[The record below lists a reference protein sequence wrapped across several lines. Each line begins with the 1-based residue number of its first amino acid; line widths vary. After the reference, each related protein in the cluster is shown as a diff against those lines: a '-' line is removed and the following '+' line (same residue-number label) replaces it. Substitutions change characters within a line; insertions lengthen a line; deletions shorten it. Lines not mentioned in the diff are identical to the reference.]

1 MKHKTRFKLLT
12 FLALALAVSGPYLFF
27 AFFRTN
33 QGEAAQTPTPK
44 YVFIFLADGA
54 GITHLEITRL
64 YNRHIH
70 NEGLIIPDKI
80 MREGTTGLSTTH
92 SADSL
97 SSDSA
102 AAATALASGC
112 KTKAGW
118 IGTCA
123 DGSIPKTVLEVAKE
137 RDMRIGLVT
146 NSTIYDASP
155 AAFAGHVPDRRLY
168 SPIIDQYLQ
177 LEPELLLGG
186 GRDLF
191 LPMSQPGSRRRDET
205 DMIASFRKRGY
216 TYVSDKQGLSQA
228 KGAKLLGLFSLR
240 DMSFEIDRD
249 KNIETSVYDMT
260 QAAIRILQEG
270 NQRGFV
276 VFIETENVDSAA
288 HLTDI
293 ASIIHD
299 FREFDRAVGLAYE
312 FYKKHPRETLI
323 LVTSDHETGGLS
335 FTMAMKEMGN
345 RKSPT
350 AATVQDLKKIQSIP
364 ISLKKAVEILGPNPT
379 SESLDKLMADYFKE
393 FFLAPDLK
401 NAILSKGPIGRSI
414 YLNPVANGLGM
425 MIANNT
431 QAYWSTSS
439 HTNHPV
445 FVAALGVGAENFR
458 GYQDNTDFAK
468 SLFALL
474 RTKDRANRVK
484 SKPPAST
491 GS

>member
-1 MKHKTRFKLLT
+1 MRRLKLLAPLT
-12 FLALALAVSGPYLFF
+12 IVTVFLGFYLLS
-27 AFFRTN
+27 RLPGGT
-33 QGEAAQTPTPK
+33 QSEAAQTPTPK
-44 YVFIFLADGA
+44 YIFIFLADGA
-54 GITHLEITRL
+54 GVTHLEIARM
-64 YNRHIH
+64 YSRHIH
-70 NEGLIIPDKI
+70 NEELVISDKI
-80 MREGTTGLSTTH
+80 MREGTLGLLTTH

-102 AAATALASGC
+102 AAATALACGC
-112 KTKAGW
+112 KAK
-118 IGTCA
+118 IGMLGMCEDA
-123 DGSIPKTVLEVAKE
+123 SVPKSVLELAKE
-137 RDMRIGLVT
+137 RNMRIGLVT

-155 AAFAGHVPDRRLY
+155 AAFASHLDNRKLY
-168 SPIIDQYLQ
+168 SSIIKQYLK
-177 LEPELLLGG
+177 LEPNLLLGG
-186 GRDLF
+186 GRDQF
-191 LPMSQPGSRRRDET
+191 LPKGHVGSRRTDDVDE
-205 DMIASFRKRGY
+205 IASFRKRGY
-216 TYVSDKQGLSQA
+216 TYVSDKQGLSQV

-249 KNIETSVYDMT
+249 KNIEPSVYDMT

-312 FYKKHPRETLI
+312 FYKKHPQETLI
-323 LVTSDHETGGLS
+323 LVTSDHETGGLG

-431 QAYWSTSS
+431 QAYWGTTS

-468 SLFALL
+468 HLFTLL
-474 RTKDRANRVK
+474 KEK
-484 SKPPAST
+484 L
-491 GS
+491 